1 MAALVLLILAFA
13 AAAVGAFTAFA
24 SGGMTPDDELVV
36 LFMVLTSAVLLC
48 GAAIVYAIERVR
60 RVIEAAERGR

>member
-1 MAALVLLILAFA
+1 MAALVLLILAL
-13 AAAVGAFTAFA
+13 AAAVVGVFTAFA

-48 GAAIVYAIERVR
+48 GASVVYAIERVR
-60 RVIEAAERGR
+60 RAIEAADRGR